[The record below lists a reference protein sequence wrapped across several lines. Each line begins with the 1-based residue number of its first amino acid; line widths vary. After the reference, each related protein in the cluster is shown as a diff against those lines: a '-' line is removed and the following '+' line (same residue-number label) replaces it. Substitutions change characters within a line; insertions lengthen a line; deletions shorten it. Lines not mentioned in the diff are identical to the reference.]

1 MNTSNLV
8 LMTAIFDW
16 MMAAG
21 NPKALLKIVGAGV
34 VV

>member
-21 NPKALLKIVGAGV
+21 NPKAVASMIVGTRV
-34 VV
+34 S